1 MSSIFP
7 IPSLSGTLS
16 SGGKLQGTMSAKG
29 GLSGG
34 LSNDVVHGSY
44 EDLINKPQI
53 NEVELV
59 GNLTFADLGLSAV
72 TEQEIDEII
81 FGGD

>member
-16 SGGKLQGTMSAKG
+16 SEGKLG
-29 GLSGG
+29 GSVSGNSKLSGG
-34 LSNDVVHGSY
+34 LSNDIVHGSY
-44 EDLINKPQI
+44 NDLIDKPQI
-53 NEVELV
+53 NEVELM
-59 GNLTFADLGLSAV
+59 GNLTFADLGLSAMS
-72 TEQEIDEII
+72 EQEIDEII